1 MATNT
6 VVRGEKKKL
15 SQRSKVFFMGVWAE
29 LKKVHWPTKQE
40 IAKYTLVVLTAVLL
54 MAIVLGVL
62 DTVFSWCITKLLSLA
77 GV

>member
-6 VVRGEKKKL
+6 AVRGEKKKL
-15 SQRSKVFFMGVWAE
+15 SQRSKAFFTGVWAE
-29 LKKVHWPTKQE
+29 LKKVHWPTKQA